1 MESTPMLDAVAVR
14 KRLLDSSVVANP
26 KKSSLGVND
35 SISFASLFLRA
46 LSMQGNCR
54 RVRAAAT

>member
-1 MESTPMLDAVAVR
+1 MLVAVAVR

-35 SISFASLFLRA
+35 SMSFASLFLRA
-46 LSMQGNCR
+46 PSMQGNCR
-54 RVRAAAT
+54 SVRAAAR